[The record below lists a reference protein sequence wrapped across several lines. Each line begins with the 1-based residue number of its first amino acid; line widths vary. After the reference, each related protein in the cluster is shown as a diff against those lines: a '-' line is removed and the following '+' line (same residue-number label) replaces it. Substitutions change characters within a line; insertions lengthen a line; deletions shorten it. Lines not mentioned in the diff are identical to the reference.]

1 MRRRWC
7 PDALRSFLG
16 ARGGATAVEF
26 AFVATPFVFLVLW
39 IAQISI
45 FYITQTSLDAG
56 VNGAADYLRSSFA
69 KATPTYVD
77 AAALKAKIVSS
88 GGGLVKN
95 NANLLVDLQPLW
107 RLKSSAVAIT
117 DETTPDYGAAGDPLV
132 LRAQAPAIVFAPGFG
147 PLSNVRSSAIVRRKS
162 K

>member
-1 MRRRWC
+1 MRRRRF
-7 PDALRSFLG
+7 PDSLRGFLV
-16 ARGGATAVEF
+16 AREGATAVEF
-26 AFVATPFVFLVLW
+26 AFVATPFILLVLW
-39 IAQISI
+39 IAQVSI

-69 KATPTYVD
+69 SAAPTYID
-77 AAALKAKIVSS
+77 AATLKSKVAAA
-88 GGGLVKN
+88 GGLVKN
-95 NANLLVDLQPLW
+95 NGNLLVDLRPLW
-107 RLKSSAVAIT
+107 RLDSGAVAIT

-147 PLSNVRSSAIVRRKS
+147 SLANVRSSAIVRRKS

>member
-1 MRRRWC
+1 MRRRFFR
-7 PDALRSFLG
+7 DAARDFARARS
-16 ARGGATAVEF
+16 GATAVEF
-26 AFVATPFVFLVLW
+26 AFVATPFLILVLW
-39 IAQISI
+39 IAQVSI

-56 VNGAADYLRSSFA
+56 VNSAADYLRRSFA
-69 KATPTYVD
+69 QATPTYID
-77 AAALKAKIVSS
+77 AAALKGKVASG

-95 NANLLVDLQPLW
+95 NANLLVDLRPLW
-107 RLKSSAVAIT
+107 RLDSGAVAVT

-147 PLSNVRSSAIVRRKS
+147 ALANVRSSAIVRRKS